1 MTVASARA
9 DVHPHPSEELGEAPA
24 SDFMSRL
31 DAAASYRGLRPSE
44 HATLQAL
51 VRHTDERGYCRIK
64 QATIRKRTDYSERS
78 TRDAIHR
85 LQDLGLIGASWR
97 VRLDA
102 NHFSCT
108 RYVLDLSELGLLCAP
123 DPIDVAREQMR
134 REPGAL
140 AHVHGVE
147 LGERE
152 GEPTAQPDES
162 PDQLEASR
170 EALKAEVERLRAE
183 CRRKR
188 RELAGLE
195 EHQDQQAHER
205 PALTGN
211 PYRHSVAATE
221 EVPAGQCEEGANA
234 PSGAAARDEREGQE
248 NAGAAGGESS
258 DDKPENQERRT
269 AAEGRQRTTSAA
281 QDGAGGVLEALRRLT
296 EPLPSTDSAQ
306 IRQKRTVVRL
316 VAALLE
322 QGWTPAKLRREII
335 EAYDERGRQWP
346 PEGADNPPGLML
358 HRLDQAVKRE
368 QREAA
373 RDDRDQDRT
382 VEPCPVCDDER
393 TIVTDEEDP
402 WALVVT
408 CPECSDERG
417 ELGH

>member
-1 MTVASARA
+1 MSIATSRA
-9 DVHPHPSEELGEAPA
+9 DVQPHPSEELGEAPA

-51 VRHTDERGYCRIK
+51 VRHTDEKGYCRIK

-85 LQDLGLIGASWR
+85 LQDLGLIAASWR

-147 LGERE
+147 LGEQE
-152 GEPTAQPDES
+152 GEPSAQPDES

-211 PYRHSVAATE
+211 SYRHSVAATE

-234 PSGAAARDEREGQE
+234 PSGAGVRDEREDQE
-248 NAGAAGGESS
+248 NADAAGGESS
-258 DDKPENQERRT
+258 DDKPEKQERRT

-281 QDGAGGVLEALRRLT
+281 QNGAGGVLEALRRLT
-296 EPLPSTDSAQ
+296 DPLPGTDRLQ
-306 IRQKRTVVRL
+306 IRQERTVVRL
-316 VAALLE
+316 VALLLE
-322 QGWTPAKLRREII
+322 AGWTPAGLRTAAI
-335 EAYDERGRQWP
+335 EGYDERGKLWP
-346 PEGADNPPGLML
+346 PEGADNPPGLMI
-358 HRLDQAVKRE
+358 HRLQAVQQERL
-368 QREAA
+368 AA
-373 RDDRDQDRT
+373 ATLDEDQGAAG
-382 VEPCPVCDDER
+382 PCPVCDDER

-402 WALVVT
+402 WALVLE
-408 CPECSDERG
+408 CPECATRSS
-417 ELGH
+417 